1 MASLQIPTIISL
13 KDMDWS
19 FDKEIVRKVLH
30 LLSVFVL
37 ASYLLISHYF
47 NHELG
52 LFFLLILLV
61 IAIILEY
68 LRVEVDRNIPIIGI
82 FWNYI
87 KRKRERNTLGSEVYF
102 LLGSIIALSI
112 FDIRIAI
119 VAILMTIFGDATAAI
134 IGYKFGKTPIKF
146 IKGKAWEGAIAEFG
160 INVLVGLLI
169 IPSMWWIVIIM
180 ALVATTVEVASSKI
194 DDNILIPIFGGLAGH
209 VLLFL

>member
-1 MASLQIPTIISL
+1 
-13 KDMDWS
+13 MDWS
-19 FDKEIVRKVLH
+19 FDREIVRKFLH

-37 ASYLLISHYF
+37 AFYLIISHYF

-180 ALVATTVEVASSKI
+180 ALVATTVEVASRKI
-194 DDNILIPIFGGLAGH
+194 DDNILIPIFSGLIGH
-209 VLLFL
+209 TLLFL